1 MAWYDTLWDK
11 VTDAFS
17 PQTKETISKTYS
29 TAKDVVSVGKDISD
43 IKKSLEPQQGF
54 AAPPKVN
61 LSAGQGRYKISDPT
75 DLQDVGFDS
84 PVMRNAVNNM
94 FGSSNPAVI
103 NALTGSL
110 RNVSAGSPTIRLS
123 SSSDVS
129 MPKVRKLRKQRR
141 RYV

>member
-11 VTDAFS
+11 VTDAFT
-17 PQTKETISKTYS
+17 PETKETISKTYS
-29 TAKDVVSVGKDISD
+29 TAKDVVSLGKDISD
-43 IKKSLEPQQGF
+43 IKKSLEPQEGF

-61 LSAGQGRYKISDPT
+61 LSAGQGRYQISDPT
-75 DLQDVGFDS
+75 PLQDVGFDS
-84 PVMRNAVNNM
+84 PVMRNAANNL
-94 FGSSNPAVI
+94 FGSRNPAVI

-123 SSSDVS
+123 SSSDVG
-129 MPKVRKLRKQRR
+129 MPKVRKLRQQRR

>member
-1 MAWYDTLWDK
+1 MAWYDKLWDTI
-11 VTDAFS
+11 TDAFT
-17 PQTKETISKTYS
+17 PQTKETISKTYGA
-29 TAKDVVSVGKDISD
+29 AKDVVSLGKDISD

-54 AAPPKVN
+54 IDPPKVN
-61 LSAGQGRYKISDPT
+61 LSAGQGRYRISEAAP
-75 DLQDVGFDS
+75 LQNVGFDS

-129 MPKVRKLRKQRR
+129 MPRVRTLRQQRR